1 MPEVTLDKS
10 KFTNAVKIAESIIK
24 KNSPLAPAQC
34 VLIEWSGSQMQI
46 SSTGDAGS
54 MTVGCEVLSC
64 SGSGRVLI
72 HPSRLE
78 QFVSASRSDRVSM
91 SYDDKDEK
99 LVVKSGGRATFNT
112 LDPETFPKLPAF
124 SEDCTPVPGDDFR
137 LAIKKSIALTHDA
150 FGAQRIPVV
159 YLDWRKGLYCVA
171 SSENCI
177 SIVGPLHAAC
187 QGSRAMIPVESA
199 KLLLK
204 TSGDVGVCIEE
215 KRVCFSSDNIQFSS
229 PIAVWKFN
237 KYDPENPPECDRT
250 VAKASV
256 GSMLAACRQVS
267 ALADVDKQRVKF
279 DVAGGEIAVSN
290 AASQFGEAEVPV
302 RCEHTGEDWTLVSNK
317 YPLMFLSL
325 QNEDDDFEL
334 RIEESNMK
342 TFRMNCGNHVY
353 LVSPMMTEGQ

>member
-10 KFTNAVKIAESIIK
+10 KFTHAVKIAESIIK

-54 MTVGCEVLSC
+54 MTVSCEVLSC

-124 SEDCTPVPGDDFR
+124 SEDCTPVPGDEFR
-137 LAIKKSIALTHDA
+137 LAIKKSIALTYDA
-150 FGAQRIPVV
+150 FGSQRIPVV
-159 YLDWRKGLYCVA
+159 YLDWRKGLYFVA

-177 SIVGPLHAAC
+177 SIVGPAHTEC
-187 QGSRAMIPVESA
+187 KGVRAMIPVESA
-199 KLLLK
+199 KILLK
-204 TSGDVGVCIEE
+204 TDGDVGVCIED
-215 KRVCFSSDNIQFSS
+215 KRVCFTSDNIQFSS

-237 KYDPENPPECDRT
+237 KYDPESPPACDKT

-256 GSMLAACRQVS
+256 GAMLAACRQV
-267 ALADVDKQRVKF
+267 AAVADVETQRVKF
-279 DVAGGEIAVSN
+279 EVANGEIAVSN
-290 AASQFGEAEVPV
+290 PATQFGEAEIPV
-302 RCEHTGEDWTLVSNK
+302 RCEHTGEDWTLVNNK
-317 YPLMFLSL
+317 YPLMFLAL
-325 QNEDDDFEL
+325 QDDDDDFEL
-334 RIEESNMK
+334 CIEESNMK

-353 LVSPMMTEGQ
+353 LVSPMTVVG